1 MSDLYL
7 GRCISYVI
15 LFHSEKEKESIFIE
29 KGFEDLQ
36 KFIELEKDKD
46 KISIWVTKI
55 LFYNGAF
62 EETSKSLAKVQ
73 RRKEIAN
80 I

>member
-1 MSDLYL
+1 M
-7 GRCISYVI
+7 
-15 LFHSEKEKESIFIE
+15 
-29 KGFEDLQ
+29 
-36 KFIELEKDKD
+36 
-46 KISIWVTKI
+46 TKI

-80 I
+80 IEEYMNIFNGVFEEGGVLGQTIMNSF